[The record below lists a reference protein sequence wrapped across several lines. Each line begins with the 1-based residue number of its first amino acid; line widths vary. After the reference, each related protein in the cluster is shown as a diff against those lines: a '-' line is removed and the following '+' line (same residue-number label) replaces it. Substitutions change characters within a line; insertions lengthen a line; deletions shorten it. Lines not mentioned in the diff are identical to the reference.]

1 MTAQNHFSG
10 FFFLKEHQAKRKND
24 QKAPRY
30 ILQYFLFSNKHKET
44 VSTMNEFNVVLNED
58 DVRTL

>member
-44 VSTMNEFNVVLNED
+44 VSTMNEFNVGLNEG
-58 DVRTL
+58 VRTL